1 MPQDDAPT
9 QQIWNG
15 IGWRYGDP
23 TCVPEGGC
31 ILTASAIPSAGR
43 HDPAEYPTSC
53 LNHHGCSKI
62 IPARGTD
69 PFGRKWHTQ
78 WYAESARSRFS
89 AESPYKLLVKFKD
102 TDSASCTTFGDPDQ
116 RVYSDWMASSGMNQR

>member
-62 IPARGTD
+62 IPVRDTD
-69 PFGRKWHTQ
+69 PFRRKWYTQ
-78 WYAESARSRFS
+78 
-89 AESPYKLLVKFKD
+89 
-102 TDSASCTTFGDPDQ
+102 
-116 RVYSDWMASSGMNQR
+116 